1 MRYLALACD
10 YDGTIARDG
19 VLADSTAAA
28 LERLRASG
36 RKLILVTGRELDDL
50 MRVCSRLDLFDRVVA
65 ENGALLYRPDTH
77 DQKVL
82 TEPPS
87 ARLVEALRERGVS
100 PLSVGQS
107 IIATWE
113 PNEKVVI
120 ELIRDLGLELHVV
133 FNKGAVM
140 ILPSGVN
147 KATGLAVALEDLSLS
162 AHNCVG
168 VGDAENDHAFLRLCE
183 AAVVVANALPAL
195 KERAD
200 LVTAGPNG
208 AGVIELVER
217 LLAADLAEL
226 APRLTR
232 HAILLGRRDDGEEVK
247 IDPYGV
253 SVLVAGP
260 SESGKS
266 TFAVGFIERLAEQG
280 FQFCVVDPEG
290 DYPALGEAVTLGTVD
305 APPNLGGVIEVLAQ
319 PKRNATVNLLGL
331 PLADRPAFF
340 ESLMAR
346 LEELRAKTSHPHWIV
361 IDEAHHMIPPASV
374 IAGRSRAEDLTSFL
388 MITVHPDQVA
398 APVLAGVE
406 VVVGVGDPESVIT
419 AFCRTL
425 GVAPPPMSPVAL
437 VAGDVLVWLRSSGA
451 PPFRVRTV
459 PGRSERRRHIRK
471 YAQGDL
477 GEDRSFYFRGP
488 EAKLNLRAQNLAL
501 FVQLADGVDDATWLH
516 HLRQGDY
523 SAWFRAHIKDEELA
537 NEVAQIEAAPGSA
550 AESKAAVRR
559 AIEQRY
565 TLSA

>member
-1 MRYLALACD
+1 
-10 YDGTIARDG
+10 
-19 VLADSTAAA
+19 
-28 LERLRASG
+28 
-36 RKLILVTGRELDDL
+36 
-50 MRVCSRLDLFDRVVA
+50 
-65 ENGALLYRPDTH
+65 
-77 DQKVL
+77 
-82 TEPPS
+82 
-87 ARLVEALRERGVS
+87 
-100 PLSVGQS
+100 
-107 IIATWE
+107 
-113 PNEKVVI
+113 VI

-147 KATGLAVALEDLSLS
+147 KATGLAAALEDLSLS

-168 VGDAENDHAFLRLCE
+168 VGDAENDHAFLRLGE

-208 AGVIELVER
+208 AGVVELVEC
-217 LLAADLAEL
+217 LLATDLAEL

-305 APPNLGGVIEVLAQ
+305 APPNLSGVIEVLAQ
-319 PKRNATVNLLGL
+319 PKRNATVSLLGL

-340 ESLMAR
+340 ESLMVR
-346 LEELRAKTSHPHWIV
+346 LEELRTKTGHPHWIV

-388 MITVHPDQVA
+388 MITVHPEQVA
-398 APVLAGVE
+398 APVLAGVQ
-406 VVVGVGDPESVIT
+406 VVVGLGDPEGVIT

-425 GVAPPPMSPVAL
+425 GLEPPPLSPIPL
-437 VAGDVLVWLRSSGA
+437 VAGDLLVWLRSSGV

-488 EAKLNLRAQNLAL
+488 DGKLNLRAQNLAL

-523 SAWFRAHIKDEELA
+523 SGWFRARIKDEELA
-537 NEVAQIEAAPGSA
+537 NEVAQIEAAPGTA